1 LFVSQVKV
9 YKFRNL
15 ADQSIELGT
24 GPVFITGQNGNGK
37 TNFVEAIYLLSGSRS
52 FRTNTASELLQWGAQ
67 DCSIFGTVTHKNGTE
82 NLGLIYSS
90 GERRA
95 LLNGNALD
103 SIAEL
108 LGRLRVVAFSPADL
122 SLVKGAPSGR
132 RKFLDR
138 HMVDLQPS
146 YLKILMSY
154 QRALASKSALLKGS
168 NVSYQQLLP
177 WNELLVEYGG
187 KIVENRLKFIE
198 ELNKKASQFH
208 IKYAPTDGSL
218 RITLE
223 SDFVQK
229 DGTVSFET
237 IAQTLQNACQRE
249 IAMRSTLVGVHR
261 DDINI
266 SLGDVDSR
274 AYASQGQTRSVVL
287 SLKLGVI
294 DLLEDS
300 LTESPVVLLDDVDSE
315 LDAARSERLF
325 AALLEKPRQLLVT
338 GTGNPPAQL
347 AEAPSLQILRV
358 SAGAIA

>member
-1 LFVSQVKV
+1 LFVSQLKV

-15 ADQSIELGT
+15 ADQTVELGT

-37 TNFVEAIYLLSGSRS
+37 TNFVEALYLLSGSRS
-52 FRTNTASELLQWGAQ
+52 FRTNSAAELLQWGAQ
-67 DCSIFGTVTHKNGTE
+67 DCSIFGTVTHKSGTE
-82 NLGLIYSS
+82 ALGLIYSS

-95 LLNGNALD
+95 SLNGNQLG

-108 LGRLRVVAFSPADL
+108 LGRLRVIAFSPADL
-122 SLVKGAPSGR
+122 SLVKGSPAGR

-154 QRALASKSALLKGS
+154 QRALASKSALLKTS

-187 KIVENRLKFIE
+187 KIVENRLNFIK
-198 ELNKKASQFH
+198 ELNEKAKSFH
-208 IKYAPTDGSL
+208 AKYAPTDGTL
-218 RITLE
+218 GIALE
-223 SDFVQK
+223 SDFLTK
-229 DGTVSFET
+229 DSTVSFET
-237 IAQTLQNACQRE
+237 IAQALQNASQRE

-261 DDINI
+261 DDMSI

-294 DLLEDS
+294 DLLEEI
-300 LTESPVVLLDDVDSE
+300 LGESPVVLLDDVDSE
-315 LDAARSERLF
+315 LDAARTERLF
-325 AALLEKPRQLLVT
+325 SALLEKPRQLLVT

-347 AEAPSLQILRV
+347 ADAPALQILRV
-358 SAGAIA
+358 TAGLIS